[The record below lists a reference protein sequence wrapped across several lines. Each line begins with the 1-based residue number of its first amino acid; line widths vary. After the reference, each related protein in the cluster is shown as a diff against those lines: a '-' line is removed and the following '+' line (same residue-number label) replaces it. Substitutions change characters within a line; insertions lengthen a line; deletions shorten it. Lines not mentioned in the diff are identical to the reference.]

1 MNSTRRTGILLALA
15 TAAISGFSVFVNAYG
30 VKAFDDPTVYTT
42 AKNIVAAAVLVGL
55 VGLGRPAGA
64 RVALP
69 RSSRQRLALAAIGI
83 VGGSLP
89 FVLFF
94 EGLSRASSPQ
104 AAFIHKTLVLWVAL
118 LALPL
123 LKERLQWGH
132 WVAIGLLVVGQVGLA
147 GGLPRDFG
155 TAGWMLLA
163 ATLLW
168 SVEVVVAT
176 WLLTE
181 VSSWTVGLARMGLGS
196 AALVAWLAVRGQL
209 GALGSLSQEQ
219 LGWALVTGALLAGYV
234 ATWFAA
240 LARAQAVDVTAVLV
254 LAAPV
259 TAALNAGVTGTS
271 LPAQASW
278 LALLLL
284 GGLGAV
290 WLGWRGAT
298 GAAVEGGPAGPAVD
312 GRPSGLV
319 R

>member
-30 VKAFDDPTVYTT
+30 VKAFDDASVYTT
-42 AKNIVAAAVLVGL
+42 AKNIVAAVVLIGL
-55 VGLGRPAGA
+55 VGLGSRAGA
-64 RVALP
+64 KVALP
-69 RSSRQRLALAAIGI
+69 RSSRQRLALAAIGV
-83 VGGSLP
+83 VGGSVP

-147 GGLPRDFG
+147 GGLPADFG
-155 TAGWMLLA
+155 TAGLMIFA

-168 SVEVVVAT
+168 AVEVVVAK
-176 WLLTE
+176 WLLAG
-181 VSSWTVGLARMGLGS
+181 VSSWTVAVARMGLGS
-196 AALVAWLAVRGQL
+196 VVLVGWLAVRGEAGAL
-209 GALGSLSQEQ
+209 GALSREQ
-219 LGWALVTGALLAGYV
+219 LGWALVTGAFLAGYV

-254 LAAPV
+254 LAAPL
-259 TAALNAGVTGTS
+259 TAALNAAVTGTALS
-271 LPAQASW
+271 PQASW

-290 WLGWRGAT
+290 WLGWRGTPGPALDG
-298 GAAVEGGPAGPAVD
+298 GAAVDRG
-312 GRPSGLV
+312 PSGLV

>member
-1 MNSTRRTGILLALA
+1 MNTTRRTGILLALV
-15 TAAISGFSVFVNAYG
+15 TAAVSGVSVFVNAYG
-30 VKAFDDPTVYTT
+30 VKAFDNATVYTT

-55 VGLGRPAGA
+55 VGLGRRSGA
-64 RVALP
+64 TVSLP
-69 RSSRQRLALAAIGI
+69 RGSRQWFALAAIGV
-83 VGGSLP
+83 VGGSVP

-147 GGLPRDFG
+147 GGLPAGFG
-155 TAGWMLLA
+155 TAEVMILA

-168 SVEVVVAT
+168 SVEVVVAK
-176 WLLTE
+176 WLLAE
-181 VSSWTVGLARMGLGS
+181 VSSWTVGIARMGLGS
-196 AALVAWLAVRGQL
+196 VVLVAWLAVRGDL
-209 GALGSLSQEQ
+209 SALFQVTRGQV
-219 LGWALVTGALLAGYV
+219 GWVLLTGTLLACYV

-259 TAALNAGVTGTS
+259 TA
-271 LPAQASW
+271 
-278 LALLLL
+278 
-284 GGLGAV
+284 GLGAAV
-290 WLGWRGAT
+290 DGVALAPQARWLVVLLVGGLAAAWLGWRGGRQPVT
-298 GAAVEGGPAGPAVD
+298 AAVDAED
-312 GRPSGLV
+312 R
-319 R
+319 